1 MAKKEKRTTLGHW
14 LQYATYRSAEKI
26 LALLSIESI
35 FSIGEF
41 LGRLAYRLPLAH
53 REIVLQNLRLAFQHE
68 KSRSEIEV
76 LAERV
81 FELTGA
87 NLFSSIRI
95 PTLSDQQVRLLY
107 EVENKA
113 LVEETANR
121 GKGIVLLAPHM
132 GNWELLA
139 QTNALALSEFKKP
152 ILGGT
157 HYRPLSNP
165 PMNRLIER
173 RRKRRGTK
181 LFSKRISLHT
191 LTSFLRE
198 GNLIGILADQ
208 RVGKRGE
215 TCEFFGL
222 PTDCSPL
229 PALLAK
235 RSGATLLALH
245 CKTVGIARWKIVYS
259 PINGTDTTACTQAL
273 EKAWRSSP
281 EDVFWFQERWKHQI
295 KQGII
300 DPPAPWE

>member
-1 MAKKEKRTTLGHW
+1 MGHW
-14 LQYATYRSAEKI
+14 LQYATYRSAEKL
-26 LALLSIESI
+26 LALLSMESI

-41 LGRLAYRLPLAH
+41 FGRLAYRLPLAH
-53 REIVLQNLRLAFQHE
+53 REIVIQNLRLAFQHE
-68 KSRSEIEV
+68 KSRSEIEA

-87 NLFSSIRI
+87 NLFSSVRI
-95 PTLSDQQVRLLY
+95 PTLSDQQLRLLFQ
-107 EVENKA
+107 VEG
-113 LVEETANR
+113 LPLIEETADL

-173 RRKRRGTK
+173 RRKRRGTR
-181 LFSKRISLHT
+181 LFSKRASLHT

-198 GNLIGILADQ
+198 GSLIGILADQ
-208 RVGKRGE
+208 RVGKRGK
-215 TCEFFGL
+215 TCDFFGL

-235 RSGATLLALH
+235 RSGASLLFVH
-245 CKTVGIARWKIVYS
+245 CETVGTAKWKIVYS

-281 EDVFWFQERWKHQI
+281 EDVFWLQERWKYQI
-295 KQGII
+295 KKGII
-300 DPPAPWE
+300 DPPTPWE